1 MKVIK
6 QDVYDNKRKESKTN
20 NSSIAPQ
27 QTGASFVNSVASA
40 LNKVQQTATK
50 VTKVTTVVTPTSTT
64 QKKTEVHY
72 QSAINTLDT
81 FTAYIDNVNTY
92 LSDAIEHLK
101 KGIVVNDTT
110 PFADKAN
117 TIKTDLGN
125 LRNTLKTEIIP
136 ELSKSR

>member
-6 QDVYDNKRKESKTN
+6 QDAYDNKRKESKIN

-40 LNKVQQTATK
+40 LNKVQQTA
-50 VTKVTTVVTPTSTT
+50 TKVTTVVTPTSTT

>member
-1 MKVIK
+1 MKIVK
-6 QDVYDNKRKESKTN
+6 QDVYNSSKRTESKIN

-27 QTGASFVNSVASA
+27 QAGASFVNSVVSA

-50 VTKVTTVVTPTSTT
+50 VTTVATPASTT
-64 QKKTEVHY
+64 PKKTEVHY

-81 FTAYIDNVNTY
+81 FTAYVDNANTY
-92 LSDAIEHLK
+92 LNDAIEHLK